1 MGEEKMNNRMGK
13 YYDGSE
19 ARKDFIKNRVKNH
32 FNFDGSLGI
41 NAIKLKHLAVY
52 FNGAIEELNE
62 HIVND
67 TREIL
72 RDEFDKLGLQ
82 TDFLLGEFDMLRN
95 SYQMHRVLCKALNS
109 DVSNN

>member
-19 ARKDFIKNRVKNH
+19 AREDFIKNRVNGH
-32 FNFDGSLGI
+32 FKIDSSLGI
-41 NAIKLKHLAVY
+41 NAVKLKQLAVY

-82 TDFLLGEFDMLRN
+82 TGALLREFDMRRN
-95 SYQMHRVLCKALNS
+95 SYQRHRRLYRALNS